1 MSATAA
7 AGSESAAAAAMVVPD
22 GLASP
27 FGLQLTIR
35 SAKGRSPLPQ
45 SRRPP
50 PSRDRLRVRRG
61 GDAGG
66 ARRLGEKG
74 VGQAWHASVFRI
86 NCCSYYWHRL
96 SLSLLPRVKQA
107 FLELVWDFI
116 FAREKIK

>member
-27 FGLQLTIR
+27 FGLQLPIR

-50 PSRDRLRVRRG
+50 PSRDRLRVIRREG
-61 GDAGG
+61 G
-66 ARRLGEKG
+66 RSG
-74 VGQAWHASVFRI
+74 VACFSFSH
-86 NCCSYYWHRL
+86 
-96 SLSLLPRVKQA
+96 
-107 FLELVWDFI
+107 
-116 FAREKIK
+116 